1 MRGKRKPLI
10 QKRTYVMLN
19 DVRFLEGASIMT
31 ASELRANIYRLLDQ
45 VIETG
50 VPLEIERK
58 GQVLQVVLKEP
69 PSRLD
74 RLIHRDDFIDGDP
87 DDLVHVDWSRE
98 WHG

>member
-1 MRGKRKPLI
+1 
-10 QKRTYVMLN
+10 
-19 DVRFLEGASIMT
+19 MT

-58 GQVLQVVLKEP
+58 GQVLQVVLKET

-74 RLIHRDDFIDGDP
+74 RLVRRDDFIKGDP
-87 DDLVHVDWSRE
+87 DDIVDMDWSGE
-98 WHG
+98 WSP